1 MTETLQKT
9 WWLVAIRGVLFL
21 LFGILSLVSPYLVI
35 FSLITLFAFFAVL
48 SGFFIVTLAFLGE
61 SVNKFL
67 RILEGLI
74 FILAGILVYINPVF
88 AVGGIMIF
96 IAAWAILSG
105 VIQIFLAIRLRKVIT
120 NEWFMVLNGVISIVF
135 GIILAG
141 NLISGAGVIL
151 MVIGIFAVIS
161 GIFTLMLAFK
171 IKSLK
176 IN

>member
-9 WWLVAIRGVLFL
+9 WWLVAVRGVLFI

-48 SGFFIVTLAFLGE
+48 SGFFIITLAFLGE
-61 SVNKFL
+61 SENKFL
-67 RILEGLI
+67 RITEGLI
-74 FILAGILVYINPVF
+74 FILAGIIVYINPVF

-105 VIQIFLAIRLRKVIT
+105 VTQIFLAIRLRKVIT
-120 NEWFMVLNGVISIVF
+120 NEWFMVLNGVISVIF

-151 MVIGIFAVIS
+151 MVIGIFAVLS
-161 GIFTLMLAFK
+161 GIFTLMLAYK
-171 IKSLK
+171 IRSLK